1 MNKLWKFIQK
11 HYDVLA
17 YLFFGGLTTVV
28 DFLAS
33 ELCHYVFHLSGSVS
47 TIIAWAAAVIFAYLT
62 NKPFVFG
69 SHDWSMK
76 VVAPEFGKFL
86 GSRVA
91 SGVLVTV
98 AIYITVDILGW
109 NFTLMKIVTSIANI
123 ILNYIASKLL
133 VFTKKS

>member
-1 MNKLWKFIQK
+1 
-11 HYDVLA
+11 VR
-17 YLFFGGLTTVV
+17 
-28 DFLAS
+28 
-33 ELCHYVFHLSGSVS
+33 

-69 SHDWSMK
+69 SHDWSLK

-91 SGVLVTV
+91 SGVLVTL
-98 AIYITVDILGW
+98 AITLTVDILGW

-133 VFTKKS
+133 VFKK

>member
-1 MNKLWKFIQK
+1 MNRLWKFIQK

-28 DFLAS
+28 DFLVS
-33 ELCHYVFHLSGSVS
+33 QLCHYVFHMSGTLSTV
-47 TIIAWAAAVIFAYLT
+47 IAWAAAVIFAYLT

-69 SHDWSMK
+69 SHDWSLK
-76 VVAPEFGKFL
+76 VVVPEFGKFL

-91 SGVLVTV
+91 SGVLVTL
-98 AIYITVDILGW
+98 AITLTVDIWGW

-123 ILNYIASKLL
+123 ILNYVASKLL
-133 VFTKKS
+133 VFREKK